1 MGGESLMT
9 AGAHTA
15 SCVGLHC
22 CADAPPALVAATTTS
37 AGATSIATAFAIAL
51 GARTASWLVAFLDLS
66 GRVERVMKA
75 EMRGP
80 VVHGNEGRSGV
91 VFIGALEQRVN
102 ALCGAPLNTICN
114 MKHFRGLALF
124 RAHTS

>member
-1 MGGESLMT
+1 
-9 AGAHTA
+9 
-15 SCVGLHC
+15 
-22 CADAPPALVAATTTS
+22 
-37 AGATSIATAFAIAL
+37 
-51 GARTASWLVAFLDLS
+51 
-66 GRVERVMKA
+66 MKA

-80 VVHGNEGRSGV
+80 VVHGNEARCGV